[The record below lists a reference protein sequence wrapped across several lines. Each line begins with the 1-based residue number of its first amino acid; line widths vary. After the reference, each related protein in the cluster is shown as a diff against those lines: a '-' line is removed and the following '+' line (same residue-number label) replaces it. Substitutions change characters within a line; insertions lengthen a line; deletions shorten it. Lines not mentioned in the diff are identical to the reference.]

1 MPALFLTGVPGSGKT
16 TAIRRI
22 LAGLQRDAGGFYTR
36 EIRVAG
42 RRLGFE
48 IVTLDGQ
55 TGLLA
60 HLDISGQPRVG
71 RYGVDLTALEDIGVE
86 SLQAAARRG
95 ALVVIDEIGPMEC
108 LSAAFRQ
115 TVEAVLDGGADALG
129 TIAAHPAPFPDRIK
143 ARPDVTLLTLTP
155 ANRDTLAEQVIARL
169 KASGR

>member
-1 MPALFLTGVPGSGKT
+1 MPALFLTGAPGSGKT

-22 LAGLQRDAGGFYTR
+22 LAASRHDAGGFYTR

-60 HLDISGQPRVG
+60 HLDISGPPRVG

-115 TVEAVLDGGADALG
+115 TVEAVLDGGADVLG
-129 TIAAHPAPFPDRIK
+129 TVAAHPAPFPDRIK
-143 ARPDVTLLTLTP
+143 ARPDVSRLPRTP
-155 ANRDTLAEQVIARL
+155 AHRESLAEQVIVRR
-169 KASGR
+169 KASRR